1 MLNALLTGVRKK
13 ERKRITEKFF
23 LRNIR
28 IYYLE
33 EHIDQLTVTEQTQGD
48 IYN

>member
-1 MLNALLTGVRKK
+1 MLNALLTGVRGK
-13 ERKRITEKFF
+13 EGKRIKENFF

-33 EHIDQLTVTEQTQGD
+33 EHIDQLRMTKQSQEG
-48 IYN
+48 IRS